1 MNNIK
6 FKILLIAIW
15 SCAISLA
22 QDHIQFKSYTINDG
36 LSQSYVSTVIQDDLG
51 ALWVGTQDGLNRFN
65 GNKFEVF
72 NSAKGVSI
80 SNDYII
86 TSKKDEKGNIWFGTY
101 DGLVRYNLKSENFKS
116 FVLEG
121 ANRIEI
127 RSLDIDD
134 NNDIWI
140 GTAFGNVY
148 KFDVKKEV
156 FQIINSRNINSAIV
170 DLQVKDNEIYV
181 LSEYNGFFIADHD
194 FSTIKKVPLRVKSY
208 RTSTDI
214 VANKLIA
221 HPNNKVLIAT
231 SIGILEYLPKTDDI
245 ILYKKN
251 LTDKEIDQANII
263 DALFLDSDR
272 LFVATESSG
281 LYQIIS
287 EGDSTIIYQYNMD
300 FFQKNTL
307 LSDKINGLFQDKK
320 GNIWVC
326 SQRGLNSFDPHNLG
340 IRGVGYSTNLS
351 KGLPSQNVWG
361 FSEDENAQFL
371 FIAGDHGVTRFNKK
385 THTYNH
391 FYRESSK
398 LEDHTTL
405 GVYVISKNHV
415 LVASFD
421 ALMELKIDEE
431 DPSLYTFTELKH
443 ELQEQR
449 GFERNYRII
458 PFRKPNVYLVGTK
471 AGVAILNLASRSF
484 DYLYHEPG
492 NPSSLGAGPVRLL
505 FESHDNNFYAC
516 PSAGGVYEIK
526 YDSIGK
532 TYYTKPASRFSILAD
547 VSSDYFTSFHQGNEN
562 EYWFGTMGS
571 GLYYVNTKKE
581 EVKAYTR
588 SEGLPNNVVYG
599 IERSGRDH
607 ILWLSTNRG
616 IVKFDTNEKTFTT
629 FSEADGLMSDELN
642 QGASFTSKT
651 GEIYFGGIQGYNYFD
666 PLQPLTRSS
675 DLKVYFSRLEIENER
690 IWPGE
695 DSYLS
700 SSISYTEELR
710 LPYNKRSLN
719 LHFFADDLSS
729 PERIEYKYVLTG
741 DDELQEVLGSANQLR
756 FASLAPGTYK
766 LEVYARNYNADW
778 NNYPAVL
785 KIIVDKP
792 FWLTW
797 WFYLAIGS
805 VVSFFIYYRV
815 KQSIE
820 QERRQQVRLELKIAE
835 RTKEIRAKSE
845 KIENQKQ
852 RLEEQKLELEKEK
865 EKSERLLNNLLP
877 KETASQLK
885 NDGKSAARDFDMV
898 SVMFTDFVGFTGIAE
913 DMSAKNLVGILDRFF
928 RKFDEII
935 EAHDLEKIKT
945 IGDAY
950 MCAGGVPIR
959 NKTNPIMTVLAAIK
973 IQEYMAI
980 EKANALEN
988 NEHYWKLR
996 IGINTG
1002 PVSAGVIGSKKY
1014 AYDVWGKTV
1023 NRAQR
1028 MEQFCEPERIA
1039 VTEDTFE
1046 HIEPYF
1052 ECKPKGKV
1060 QAKGGLEIMMYEVI
1074 SIKPELSIDGK
1085 GIDPNDSFEK
1095 LVTLHFFSKI
1105 SYTKAERFILAK
1117 LKNELSP
1124 KLHYHSYDHSRDVTR
1139 QAERI
1144 AIGEGITDEDLF
1156 LLKTAASYHD
1166 AGFVKQY
1173 DKNEPVGAEMAQEIL
1188 PKFGYTQAHIDR
1200 IKELIFVTQIPH
1212 QPKNK
1217 LEEIMCDADLDYL
1230 GRDDF
1235 HEIADRLRRELRE
1248 HGKIDSDRKWD
1259 EIQVSF
1265 LTQHR
1270 YFTKTAISTRRE
1282 KKMQNL
1288 QDIKD
1293 KLERDQYKD

>member
-1 MNNIK
+1 VNNIK